1 MPQDSKP
8 MLGQNFFSP
17 FSSKKTKKRNPFIM
31 EESLYDLTLFYFLF
45 NTMIICDKDEYVY
58 GGKWSFYQN
67 EKKKK
72 DRLMSKH
79 TL

>member
-1 MPQDSKP
+1 
-8 MLGQNFFSP
+8 
-17 FSSKKTKKRNPFIM
+17 M

-45 NTMIICDKDEYVY
+45 NTMIICDKDKYVY